1 MFYQPPD
8 AATLTGAALSVSS
21 LDTLL
26 ELHGISPMPKF
37 DVLPERPISE
47 GDLGG
52 TVNNREYSLSASG
65 RGKIFKLADYAEEI
79 GAVGTPIYSGHL
91 ATEPNPEYG
100 PYQVRGY
107 GGHHGIYEEFYRTE
121 PILFE
126 GINEGN
132 NLFTAGKVDF
142 VEPDV
147 PESQKSAAEA
157 FTEFCNRWWH
167 RQWRGPHYFQKN
179 LGWAKVFGFMAHE
192 IVWAVDEKGRPY
204 PRKIAM
210 REPSTVDQWIMNP
223 RGDEL
228 AAVTFQMSGD
238 ARSIDGM
245 SRYTLTA
252 TGDRLIDRKVLLC
265 NINARGNNFE
275 GVSLVRPAIFWI
287 KLKQLLGQI
296 AAVSA
301 QRYGVPITVIQNA
314 LKELLAGAEGGDASE
329 IKMLHRLYSNL
340 QAINA
345 PVISV
350 PDGLNVET
358 HSPPGTMP
366 ELQNL
371 IAYCD
376 QMIAKSVASEAGTL
390 AGRAMGSYAMAA
402 TLDDRFLRAQPGFA
416 NEVLMPINWLVADI
430 ANAMKVDIDEYPVA
444 QWSMDGFADNSKWI
458 EDATRAMGGMPMSD
472 WPDEMKKE
480 ACDKLGL
487 PPTTF
492 DDFVTPQKSVTA
504 PGASFGRPN
513 LFADQLRE
521 LRGEKCG
528 AYELAD
534 ADSLT
539 WSSGLDAKAAL
550 GLMELSERKLASRF
564 NSLAVQHQ
572 KRWRELVRDQ
582 GGDLRQD
589 MEQIEREFLPQ
600 YESIAR
606 EEMRSIQ
613 DASGKMLL
621 RDLGIA
627 VTRKDPLPESQSMAM
642 ALDAVALST
651 AMEAFNRQ
659 QGLMLD
665 ATAEHE
671 IGGTGT
677 GIPKLKLA
685 TFGLIARGVVGTA
698 FNAGRDEVAHIAI
711 EAIESQGSDVEEP
724 SEGKGSPKAVAFRSS
739 MLDDGVCPACADLD
753 WETPEDKR
761 TPGSKPAIHAVGSA
775 GYYRDMPPSHC
786 HAGPKRC
793 RCVYIMSFPE
803 SAREY
808 LEALGRSE

>member
-1 MFYQPPD
+1 
-8 AATLTGAALSVSS
+8 
-21 LDTLL
+21 
-26 ELHGISPMPKF
+26 MPKF
-37 DVLPERPISE
+37 EVLPERIISD

-52 TVNNREYSLSASG
+52 TVNNRRYSMNASG
-65 RGKIFKLADYAEEI
+65 GGKIFKLADYAEEI
-79 GAVGTPIYSGHL
+79 GAVGTPIYSGQL

-142 VEPDV
+142 VVPEV
-147 PESQKSAAEA
+147 PESQKSTAAE

-192 IVWAVDEKGRPY
+192 IVWATDDKGRPY

-238 ARSIDGM
+238 ARSLEGM

-252 TGDRLIDRKVLLC
+252 AGESIFDRKVLLC

-301 QRYGVPITVIQNA
+301 QKYGVPITVIQNA
-314 LKELLAGAEGGDASE
+314 LKELMAGAEGGDASE
-329 IKMLHRLYSNL
+329 IKMLHHLFSMM

-345 PVISV
+345 PVVSV

-358 HSPPGTMP
+358 LSPPGTMP

-390 AGRAMGSYAMAA
+390 AGRAMGSYAMAS

-430 ANAMKVDIDEYPVA
+430 ANAMKVDIDEFPIA

-458 EDATRAMGGMPMSD
+458 TDATAAMGGMPMSD
-472 WPDEMKKE
+472 WPKEMQLE

-492 DDFVTPQKSVTA
+492 DNFETPERAVTA

-528 AYELAD
+528 TYELAD
-534 ADSLT
+534 T
-539 WSSGLDAKAAL
+539 PEWSSGLDAEAAEKQMDL
-550 GLMELSERKLASRF
+550 AERKIASRF
-564 NSLAVQHQ
+564 NSLAVEHQ
-572 KRWRELVRDQ
+572 RRWRELVRDQ
-582 GGDLRQD
+582 AGDLRQD
-589 MEQIEREFLPQ
+589 MDQIQREFMPR
-600 YESIAR
+600 YEAIAR
-606 EEMRSIQ
+606 EEMRSVQ
-613 DASGKMLL
+613 DVAGKQLL
-621 RDLGIA
+621 RDLGVT
-627 VTRKDPLPESQSMAM
+627 VTRKELLPESQSMAL

-665 ATAEHE
+665 ATASQES
-671 IGGTGT
+671 GADKS
-677 GIPKLKLA
+677 GIPKLKIA
-685 TFGLIARGVVGTA
+685 TFGLIARGAVSTSY
-698 FNAGRDEVAHIAI
+698 NAGRDEIAQHVSGAPPSGGLPTGEKQPVVMAH
-711 EAIESQGSDVEEP
+711 
-724 SEGKGSPKAVAFRSS
+724 RSS
-739 MLDDGVCPACADLD
+739 MLDFDVCEECWKRDFESGSQPAVHVV
-753 WETPEDKR
+753 
-761 TPGSKPAIHAVGSA
+761 GSKA
-775 GYYRDMPPSHC
+775 YYDDMPPNHC
-786 HAGPKRC
+786 EGGRRC

-803 SAREY
+803 AARET
-808 LEALGRSE
+808 LEKLGRGE

>member
-1 MFYQPPD
+1 
-8 AATLTGAALSVSS
+8 
-21 LDTLL
+21 
-26 ELHGISPMPKF
+26 MPKF

-65 RGKIFKLADYAEEI
+65 RGKIFNLADYAEEI

-147 PESQKSAAEA
+147 PESQKSAAKK

-192 IVWAVDEKGRPY
+192 IVWAVDDRGRPY

-228 AAVTFQMSGD
+228 AAVTFQMSGN
-238 ARSIDGM
+238 ARSIDGV

-301 QRYGVPITVIQNA
+301 QKYGVPITVIQNA
-314 LKELLAGAEGGDASE
+314 LKELLAGAEGGDAAE

-458 EDATRAMGGMPMSD
+458 EDATRAMGGLPMSD

-492 DDFVTPQKSVTA
+492 DNFETPERIRPVQGTEY
-504 PGASFGRPN
+504 RQPN

-534 ADSLT
+534 EPE
-539 WSSGLDAKAAL
+539 WSSGLNAEAAAKQMDLA
-550 GLMELSERKLASRF
+550 ERKIAGRF
-564 NSLAVQHQ
+564 NSLAVEHQ
-572 KRWRELVRDQ
+572 RRWRELVRDQ
-582 GGDLRQD
+582 SGDLRQD
-589 MEQIEREFLPQ
+589 MEQIQREFLPR
-600 YESIAR
+600 YEAIAR
-606 EEMRSIQ
+606 EEMRSVQ
-613 DASGKMLL
+613 DVAGKQLL
-621 RDLGIA
+621 RDLGVT
-627 VTRKDPLPESQSMAM
+627 VTRKDMLPESQEMAL

-665 ATAEHE
+665 ATAAQESGE
-671 IGGTGT
+671 AST
-677 GIPKLKLA
+677 GIPKLKIA
-685 TFGLIARGVVGTA
+685 TFGLIARGAVSVSY
-698 FNAGRDEVAHIAI
+698 NAGRDEVANLTI
-711 EAIESQGSDVEEP
+711 EASSREGEEIKP
-724 SEGKGSPKAVAFRSS
+724 IARRSS
-739 MLDDGVCPACADLD
+739 MLDFDVCTECYKRDFEHGSQPAVHVV
-753 WETPEDKR
+753 
-761 TPGSKPAIHAVGSA
+761 GSKA
-775 GYYRDMPPSHC
+775 YYDDMPPNHC
-786 HAGPKRC
+786 EGGRRC